1 MKMKKRKSRSVPAL
15 LALFTV
21 FYLLGCAT
29 TSPKE
34 KAFDAEKLLVS
45 AGFTYKVAD
54 TAEKLEKLK
63 SLPQRKLLRHSRQD
77 KVTYLYADVVACK
90 CVYVGDEAAFQRLRH
105 LAHEEKLTAKQEKG
119 IWSTTRVSEAA
130 EFGTFFDAIEFGGD
144 IDPYLD

>member
-1 MKMKKRKSRSVPAL
+1 M
-15 LALFTV
+15 ALFAV

-34 KAFDAEKLLVS
+34 KAFDAENQLVS
-45 AGFTYKVAD
+45 AGFTYKVAN

-90 CVYVGDEAAFQRLRH
+90 CLYMGDEAAYQRLRR
-105 LAHEEKLTAKQEKG
+105 LAYSEKLTAKQEKG

-130 EFGTFFDAIEFGGD
+130 EFGTFLETVDFGGD
-144 IDPYLD
+144 IEPYLNY

>member
-1 MKMKKRKSRSVPAL
+1 MKKRKSRFAPAL
-15 LALFTV
+15 MALFAV

-34 KAFDAEKLLVS
+34 KAFDAENQLVS
-45 AGFTYKVAD
+45 AGFTYKVAN

-90 CVYVGDEAAFQRLRH
+90 CLYMGDEAAYQRLRR
-105 LAHEEKLTAKQEKG
+105 LAYSEKLTAKQEKG

-130 EFGTFFDAIEFGGD
+130 EFGTFLETVDFGGD
-144 IDPYLD
+144 IEPYLNY

>member
-1 MKMKKRKSRSVPAL
+1 MEKGKSRSVVAL
-15 LALFTV
+15 MALFTV

-34 KAFDAEKLLVS
+34 KYFDAENQLVS

-63 SLPQRKLLRHSRQD
+63 SLPQRKLLRHERQD

-90 CVYVGDEAAFQRLRH
+90 CVYMGDEAAYQSLRRLMYS
-105 LAHEEKLTAKQEKG
+105 EKLTAKQEKG

-130 EFGTFFDAIEFGGD
+130 DLATFYDAVDFGGD
-144 IDPYLD
+144 IDDPFFDY

>member
-1 MKMKKRKSRSVPAL
+1 MEMGKRRFIPAL
-15 LALFTV
+15 MALCTA

-29 TSPKE
+29 TSTKE

-63 SLPQRKLLRHSRQD
+63 SLPQHKLLRHLRQD

-90 CVYVGDEAAFQRLRH
+90 CVYLGDEAAFQRLRH
-105 LAHEEKLTAKQEKG
+105 LAYEEKLTAKQEKG

-130 EFGTFFDAIEFGGD
+130 EFDIFFDAIDFGGD

>member
-1 MKMKKRKSRSVPAL
+1 M
-15 LALFTV
+15 ALFAV

-34 KAFDAEKLLVS
+34 KAFDAENQLVS
-45 AGFTYKVAD
+45 AGFTYKVAN

-90 CVYVGDEAAFQRLRH
+90 CLYMGGEAAYQRLRR
-105 LAHEEKLTAKQEKG
+105 LAYSEKLTAKQEKG

-130 EFGTFFDAIEFGGD
+130 EFGTFLETVDFGGD
-144 IDPYLD
+144 IEPYLNY

>member
-1 MKMKKRKSRSVPAL
+1 MEMGKRRFIPAL
-15 LALFTV
+15 MALCTA

-29 TSPKE
+29 TSTKE

-63 SLPQRKLLRHSRQD
+63 SLPQRKLLRHLRQD

-90 CVYVGDEAAFQRLRH
+90 CVYMGDEAAFQRLRH
-105 LAHEEKLTAKQEKG
+105 LAYEEKLTAKQEKG

-130 EFGTFFDAIEFGGD
+130 EFDIFFDAIDFGGD